1 MDNKKFKLKV
11 FEKASYCRH
20 FEEQVIKNIKLKN
33 IKIPTYVSAGQEFIS
48 ASVATICEEMLVKP
62 LLFGQHRCHSIYLSF
77 GGNKEK
83 LIDELLGRTSGCTK
97 GMGGSASIH
106 SEEINMF
113 GHDGLMGSNGP
124 IGVGACF
131 AMKKPTIIFLVHS

>member
-1 MDNKKFKLKV
+1 MDKNKFKLKV
-11 FEKASYCRH
+11 FEKAAYNRH

-48 ASVATICEEMLVKP
+48 ATIATICESMSIKP

-77 GGNKEK
+77 GGDKIK
-83 LIDELLGRTSGCTK
+83 LVNELLGRKTGCTK

-106 SEEINMF
+106 S
-113 GHDGLMGSNGP
+113 
-124 IGVGACF
+124 
-131 AMKKPTIIFLVHS
+131 KK